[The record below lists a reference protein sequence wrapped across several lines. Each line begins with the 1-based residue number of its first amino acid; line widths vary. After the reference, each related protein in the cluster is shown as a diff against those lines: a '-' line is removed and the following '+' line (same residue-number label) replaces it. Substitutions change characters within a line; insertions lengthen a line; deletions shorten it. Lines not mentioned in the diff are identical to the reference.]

1 MRRSPTWSP
10 VLVTIL
16 VARCSTAG
24 VSSPSEAASVAG
36 SPGGPSAEPSAGP
49 STSGAVPPPL
59 PSGFPVPAGAV
70 AVVMPDDDPGLIGLW
85 ESDLVGSAAYDFYVG
100 ALPNAGYPIVGLYP
114 GGGVALIRF
123 QAPGGGIW
131 QVVSHGSVDGGTRIE
146 VRLDRP

>member
-1 MRRSPTWSP
+1 MLRSPAWSS
-10 VLVTIL
+10 VLLTIL
-16 VARCSTAG
+16 AAGCSTAG
-24 VSSPSEAASVAG
+24 VSSPAEAASVTG
-36 SPGGPSAEPSAGP
+36 SPRGPSAGP
-49 STSGAVPPPL
+49 STSAVVRPPL

-70 AVVMPDDDPGLIGLW
+70 AVATPDDDPGLIGLW

-100 ALPNAGYPIVGLYP
+100 ALPSAGYPIVGLYP

-131 QVVSHGSVDGGTRIE
+131 QVVSHGSVDGGTTIE